1 MEEDEGF
8 DGRFAFGANRKEQS
22 ASSCRL
28 ARLHRSLALDGG
40 ESLSEAKKKRHHVVS
55 KEEDEGFDCRFAL

>member
-1 MEEDEGF
+1 MADLPLGQIVRSNRHRAA
-8 DGRFAFGANRKEQS
+8 DWQGSAGA
-22 ASSCRL
+22 
-28 ARLHRSLALDGG
+28 LALDGG